1 MPKRHRHRQPS
12 RPSTAVVELL
22 AAAAPQPRADPKPED
37 VATLL
42 LDPSRVRPVIV
53 ISRFPEEEQPRLDA
67 EEIMRELKG
76 LADVVVITNGQAT
89 YRLEELLPIDTH
101 VFGSAVRVYPPE
113 LKWTEDPYSSPLRLV
128 RSNADIGPVTA
139 KIISDVE
146 ALAFS
151 AGWKTATP
159 VSQGNTKEESGLV
172 KGIAPD
178 GSRAVLELENGR
190 QVFLP
195 AESTGLGV
203 PLHWILRDGMTI
215 SGTFDTAKSIFS
227 IAPIEPTAPGE
238 GYTDGDL
245 MPALVL
251 SVEAGSASLALV
263 PGHSHVVRLSSVSSN
278 ELDSLADL
286 LTEGEV
292 VAVRLHR
299 NNGRISLSMLDVDDS
314 DPVLRAP
321 ELLRG
326 GGPWLVPGRDL
337 MEKAPQFS
345 KPRPDA
351 PIQTAQNQSLGER
364 VTALKSAEL
373 TLAAERAK
381 RKKLEREVATL
392 KSANREHQV
401 HAAEAEAYVMLGR
414 QQTAELVALQQ
425 EADRLR
431 RDSAAASKHLSDLR
445 KKLRGVR
452 KEEAAPDRVFQ
463 DDEENFRFLLNL
475 TWAIQIP
482 SADKD
487 RLVLGPFRIGRNFLS
502 SLSEQPKEKQKKTFK
517 AIVDLLVNDSTKLGA
532 REAHPY
538 RTNAS
543 GGSAVMTRHD
553 NQDVCWRLSIE
564 QNVAAARRLHYWKC
578 ADGVIELSSVTVHD
592 GTQA

>member
-12 RPSTAVVELL
+12 RHSTAVVELL

-53 ISRFPEEEQPRLDA
+53 ISRFPEEEHPRLDA

-89 YRLEELLPIDTH
+89 YRLEELLPVDTH

-128 RSNADIGPVTA
+128 RSTADIGPVTA

-151 AGWKTATP
+151 GGWKTATP
-159 VSQGNTKEESGLV
+159 VSQRNIKEESGLI

-215 SGTFDTAKSIFS
+215 LGTFDTAKSIFS

-238 GYTDGDL
+238 GYADGDL

-263 PGHSHVVRLSSVSSN
+263 PGHSHIVRLNSVSSN

-321 ELLRG
+321 ELLPG

-337 MEKAPQFS
+337 VEKAPQFS

-351 PIQTAQNQSLGER
+351 PIQTAQNQSQGER
-364 VTALKSAEL
+364 VTALKTAEL

-381 RKKLEREVATL
+381 RKELEREVATL

-401 HAAEAEAYVMLGR
+401 HAAEAEADVMLGR

-431 RDSAAASKHLSDLR
+431 RDLAAASKHLSDLR

-452 KEEAAPDRVFQ
+452 KEEAVPDRVLQ

-482 SADKD
+482 PADKD

-502 SLSEQPKEKQKKTFK
+502 SLSEQPKEKQKKALK
-517 AIVDLLVNDSTKLGA
+517 AIVDLLVNDLTKLSA

-543 GGSAVMTRHD
+543 GGSAVMTRND